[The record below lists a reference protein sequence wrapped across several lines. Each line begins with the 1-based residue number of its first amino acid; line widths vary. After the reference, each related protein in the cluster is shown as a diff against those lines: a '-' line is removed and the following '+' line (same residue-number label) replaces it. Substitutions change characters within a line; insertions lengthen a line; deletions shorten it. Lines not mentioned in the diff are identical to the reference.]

1 MNQINSL
8 RDAEM
13 EQQIEQWLE
22 ELTISE
28 KCSLLSGS
36 GSGFWHSQG
45 IERLNIPKMMLTDG
59 PHGLRKQGEKE
70 DHLGQNESV
79 PATCFPSEA
88 GLAASWNR
96 KLAYAQGRAIGV
108 ECRAEDVN
116 VILGPGLN
124 IKRSPLCG
132 RNFEYL
138 SEDPYLSSHLG
149 AAYIQGAQSV
159 GVGTSAKHFACNNQE
174 TKRLTIN
181 AKVDQRTLHEI
192 YLASFE
198 TAVKEADPYTVM
210 CSYNQVNGEYGA
222 ENQYLLNNVLRKQW
236 NWDGVVV
243 TDWGATN
250 DRVKGLLATLDLEMP
265 SCNGVNDKKVEAAL
279 EGNPEVLEALNESA
293 RRVLKLIV
301 RTTQNLPEVEGFEAE
316 AHHEIARKIA
326 HESMVL
332 LKNDQAALPLNADES
347 IVVFGAFADTPR
359 YQGGGSSHTN
369 PTKVTNTWDSMQQ
382 YSNNLEFFQGFGV
395 YDEVVDLEK
404 LEQAKALAQG
414 KDKVVVCG
422 GLPERYETE
431 GIDRTHLSLPKAQ
444 VEFIREIAAVSSNV
458 VVVLNNG
465 APVEMPF
472 VGDVK
477 AILEAYLPGQAGGE
491 AVADVLF
498 GVVSP
503 SGKLAETFPLKLEHN
518 PSYEYFPGEGYEV
531 AYREGIY
538 VGYRFFETKKL
549 PVLFPFGHG
558 LSYSRFEYSNL
569 HISEYSINDCETVK
583 VSLNVTN
590 IGEMDA
596 KEVVQLYISDKQSE
610 VSRPE
615 IELKGFEKLDLK
627 AGETQSVHFE
637 LDKRSFAFYDE
648 KLSDWRVQS
657 GEFEIRIGSSCQDIQ
672 LKDSIRV
679 ESTTKLPFIV
689 HPNST
694 FGELRGY
701 PATKAYADELIE
713 YFIEHSGIDFNL
725 GDNDENFAETVISFF
740 PIKNMVLFCKEK
752 FTEPEFDEAL
762 AKLRQQVAEYEEC
775 A

>member
-1 MNQINSL
+1 MSITP
-8 RDAEM
+8 REIDI
-13 EQQIEQWLE
+13 QQQVELWMQ
-22 ELTISE
+22 ELTVSE

-36 GSGFWHSQG
+36 GFWHSQNVD
-45 IERLNIPKMMLTDG
+45 RLNIPKLMLTDG

-88 GLAASWNR
+88 GLAASWSR
-96 KLAYAQGRAIGV
+96 ELAYAQGRAIGV
-108 ECRAEDVN
+108 ECRAENVN

-138 SEDPYLSSHLG
+138 SEDPYLSSHIG

-181 AKVDQRTLHEI
+181 AKIDQRTLNEI

-198 TAVKEADPYTVM
+198 TAVKEANPYTIM
-210 CSYNQVNGEYGA
+210 CAYNQVNGEYGA
-222 ENQYLLNNVLRKQW
+222 ESQFLLNEVLRKQW

-250 DRVKGLLATLDLEMP
+250 SRIKGLLASMDLEMP
-265 SCNGVNDKKVEAAL
+265 SCGGVNDKKVEAAL
-279 EGNPEVLEALNESA
+279 EGNAELMLALDESV
-293 RRVLKLIV
+293 RRILMLIL
-301 RTTQNLPEVEGFEAE
+301 RTTYNLPEVEGFDAQR
-316 AHHEIARKIA
+316 HHEIAREIA

-332 LKNDQAALPLNADES
+332 LKNEQQVLPLKVSDS
-347 IVVFGAFADTPR
+347 IAVLGEFAQTPR

-369 PTKVTNTWDSMQQ
+369 PTKVTSTWDSMQQ
-382 YSNNLEFFQGFGV
+382 YSQSLEFMQGFGI
-395 YDEVVDLEK
+395 YDEKCDAAK
-404 LEQAKALAQG
+404 LEQAKALAAS
-414 KDKVVVCG
+414 KDKVVICG

-444 VEFIREIAAVSSNV
+444 LEFIAEITKVNPNV

-472 VGDVK
+472 ANEVK
-477 AILEAYLPGQAGGE
+477 AILEAYLPGQAGGD
-491 AVADVLF
+491 AIADVLF

-503 SGKLAETFPLKLEHN
+503 SGKLAETFPLKLEHTS
-518 PSYEYFPGEGYEV
+518 SYEYFPGEGYEV
-531 AYREGIY
+531 TYREGIY

-558 LSYSRFEYSNL
+558 LSYSHFKYHNL
-569 HISEYSINDCETVK
+569 RLSQRHIRDDQTLQ
-583 VSLNVTN
+583 VSVDVTN
-590 IGEMDA
+590 SGDIDA
-596 KEVVQLYISDKQSE
+596 KEVVQLYISDHQSE
-610 VSRPE
+610 VLRPE
-615 IELKGFEKLDLK
+615 IELKGFEKLSLR
-627 AGETQSVHFE
+627 AGETQTAHFV
-637 LDKRSFAFYDE
+637 LDKRSFAFFDE
-648 KLSDWRVQS
+648 KLADWRVQS
-657 GEFEIRIGSSCQDIQ
+657 GQFDIRIGASCQDIR
-672 LKDSIRV
+672 LTETVSV
-679 ESTTKLPFIV
+679 ESTTKIPFIV
-689 HPNST
+689 HPNTT
-694 FGELRGY
+694 FGELRAH

-740 PIKNMVLFCKEK
+740 PIKNMVLFCKSK
-752 FTEPEFDEAL
+752 FTESELEQAL
-762 AKLRQQVAEYEEC
+762 DTLTMQVADFEEVV
-775 A
+775 

>member
-1 MNQINSL
+1 MSITP
-8 RDAEM
+8 REIDI
-13 EQQIEQWLE
+13 QQQVELWMQ
-22 ELTISE
+22 ELTVSE

-36 GSGFWHSQG
+36 GFWHSQNVD
-45 IERLNIPKMMLTDG
+45 RLNIPKLMLTDG

-88 GLAASWNR
+88 GLAASWSR
-96 KLAYAQGRAIGV
+96 ELAYAQGRAIGI
-108 ECRAEDVN
+108 ECRAESVN

-181 AKVDQRTLHEI
+181 AKIDQRTLNEI

-198 TAVKEADPYTVM
+198 TAVKEANPYTIM
-210 CSYNQVNGEYGA
+210 CAYNQVNGEYGA
-222 ENQYLLNNVLRKQW
+222 ESQFLLNEVLRKQW

-250 DRVKGLLATLDLEMP
+250 SRIKGLLASMDLEMP
-265 SCNGVNDKKVEAAL
+265 SCGGVNDKKVEAAL
-279 EGNPEVLEALNESA
+279 EGNAELMLALDESV
-293 RRVLKLIV
+293 RRILMLIL
-301 RTTQNLPEVEGFEAE
+301 RTTYNLPEVEGFDAQR
-316 AHHEIARKIA
+316 HHEIAREIA

-332 LKNDQAALPLNADES
+332 LKNEQQVLPLKVSDS
-347 IVVFGAFADTPR
+347 IAVLGEFAQTPR

-369 PTKVTNTWDSMQQ
+369 PTKVTSTWDSMQQ
-382 YSNNLEFFQGFGV
+382 YSQSLEFMQGFGI
-395 YDEVVDLEK
+395 YDEKCDAAK
-404 LEQAKALAQG
+404 LEQAKALAAS
-414 KDKVVVCG
+414 KDKVVICG

-444 VEFIREIAAVSSNV
+444 LEFIAEITKVNPNV

-472 VGDVK
+472 ANEVK
-477 AILEAYLPGQAGGE
+477 AILEAYLPGQAGGD
-491 AVADVLF
+491 AIADVLF

-503 SGKLAETFPLKLEHN
+503 SGKLAETFPLKLEHTS
-518 PSYEYFPGEGYEV
+518 SYEYFPGEGYEV
-531 AYREGIY
+531 TYREGIY

-558 LSYSRFEYSNL
+558 LSYSHFKYHNL
-569 HISEYSINDCETVK
+569 RLSQRHIRDDQTLQ
-583 VSLNVTN
+583 VSVDVTN
-590 IGEMDA
+590 SGDIDA
-596 KEVVQLYISDKQSE
+596 KEVVQLYISDHQSE
-610 VSRPE
+610 VLRPD
-615 IELKGFEKLDLK
+615 IELKGFEKLSLR
-627 AGETQSVHFE
+627 AGETQTAHFV
-637 LDKRSFAFYDE
+637 LDKRSFAFFDE
-648 KLSDWRVQS
+648 KLADWRVQS
-657 GEFEIRIGSSCQDIQ
+657 GQFDIRIGASCQDIR
-672 LKDSIRV
+672 LTETVSV
-679 ESTTKLPFIV
+679 ESTTKIPFIV
-689 HPNST
+689 HPNTT
-694 FGELRGY
+694 FGELRAH

-740 PIKNMVLFCKEK
+740 PIKNMVLFCKSK
-752 FTEPEFDEAL
+752 FTESELEQAL
-762 AKLRQQVAEYEEC
+762 DTLTMQVADFEEVV
-775 A
+775 

>member
-1 MNQINSL
+1 MSITP
-8 RDAEM
+8 REIDI
-13 EQQIEQWLE
+13 QQQVELWMQ
-22 ELTISE
+22 ELTVSE

-36 GSGFWHSQG
+36 GFWHSQNVD
-45 IERLNIPKMMLTDG
+45 RLNIPKLMLTDG

-88 GLAASWNR
+88 GLAASWSR
-96 KLAYAQGRAIGV
+96 ELVYAQGRAIGI
-108 ECRAEDVN
+108 ECRAENVN

-181 AKVDQRTLHEI
+181 AKIDQRTLNEI

-198 TAVKEADPYTVM
+198 TVVKEANPYTIM
-210 CSYNQVNGEYGA
+210 CAYNQVNGEYGA
-222 ENQYLLNNVLRKQW
+222 ESQFLLNEVLRKQW

-250 DRVKGLLATLDLEMP
+250 SRIKGLLASMDLEMP
-265 SCNGVNDKKVEAAL
+265 SCGGVNDKKIEAAL
-279 EGNPEVLEALNESA
+279 EGNAELMLALDESV
-293 RRVLKLIV
+293 RRILMLIL
-301 RTTQNLPEVEGFEAE
+301 RTTYNLPEVEGFDAQR
-316 AHHEIARKIA
+316 HHEIAREIA

-332 LKNDQAALPLNADES
+332 LKNEQQVLPLKVSDS
-347 IVVFGAFADTPR
+347 IAVLGEFAQTPR

-369 PTKVTNTWDSMQQ
+369 PTKVTSTWDSMQQ
-382 YSNNLEFFQGFGV
+382 YSQSLEFMQGFGI
-395 YDEVVDLEK
+395 YDEKCDAAK
-404 LEQAKALAQG
+404 LEQAKALAAS
-414 KDKVVVCG
+414 KDKVVICG

-444 VEFIREIAAVSSNV
+444 LEFIAEITKVNPNV

-472 VGDVK
+472 ANEVK
-477 AILEAYLPGQAGGE
+477 AILEAYLPGQAGGD
-491 AVADVLF
+491 AIADVLF

-503 SGKLAETFPLKLEHN
+503 SGKLAETFPLKLEHTS
-518 PSYEYFPGEGYEV
+518 SYEYFPGEGYEV
-531 AYREGIY
+531 TYREGIY

-558 LSYSRFEYSNL
+558 LSYSHFKYHNL
-569 HISEYSINDCETVK
+569 RLSQRHIRDDQTLQ
-583 VSLNVTN
+583 VSVDVTN
-590 IGEMDA
+590 SGDIDA
-596 KEVVQLYISDKQSE
+596 KEVVQLYISDHQSE
-610 VSRPE
+610 VLRPE
-615 IELKGFEKLDLK
+615 IELKGFEKLSLR
-627 AGETQSVHFE
+627 AGETQTAHFV
-637 LDKRSFAFYDE
+637 LDKRSFAFFDE
-648 KLSDWRVQS
+648 KLADWRVQS
-657 GEFEIRIGSSCQDIQ
+657 GQFDIRIGASCQDIR
-672 LKDSIRV
+672 LTETVSV
-679 ESTTKLPFIV
+679 ESTTKIPFIV
-689 HPNST
+689 HPNTT
-694 FGELRGY
+694 FGELRAH

-740 PIKNMVLFCKEK
+740 PIKNMVLFCKSK
-752 FTEPEFDEAL
+752 FTESELEQAL
-762 AKLRQQVAEYEEC
+762 DTLTMQVADFEEVV
-775 A
+775 

>member
-1 MNQINSL
+1 MNMTSREI
-8 RDAEM
+8 EM
-13 EQQIEQWLE
+13 QEQVEQWMQ
-22 ELTISE
+22 ELTVSE

-36 GSGFWHSQG
+36 GFWHTQN
-45 IERLNIPKMMLTDG
+45 IDRLNIPKMMLTDG
-59 PHGLRKQGEKE
+59 PHGLRKQGDKE

-96 KLAYAQGRAIGV
+96 ELAYAQGRAIGV
-108 ECRAEDVN
+108 ECRAEEVN

-132 RNFEYL
+132 RNFEYF

-149 AAYIQGAQSV
+149 SAYIQGAQSV
-159 GVGTSAKHFACNNQE
+159 GVGTSVKHFACNNQE

-181 AKVDQRTLHEI
+181 AKIDQRTLNEI

-198 TAVKEADPYTVM
+198 TAVKEANPFTIM
-210 CSYNQVNGEYGA
+210 CAYNQVNGEYGA
-222 ENQYLLNNVLRKQW
+222 ESQFLLNEVLRKQW

-250 DRVKGLLATLDLEMP
+250 CRIKGLLATMDLEMP
-265 SCNGVNDKKVEAAL
+265 SCDGVNDKKVEAAL
-279 EGNPEVLEALNESA
+279 EGNPELVATLNDSV
-293 RRVLKLIV
+293 RRILTLIL
-301 RTTQNLPEVEGFEAE
+301 RTTHNLPEVEDFDAE
-316 AHHEIARKIA
+316 LHHEIARQIA

-332 LKNDQAALPLNADES
+332 LKNEQSLLPLKADDA
-347 IVVFGAFADTPR
+347 VAVFGAFADTPR

-369 PTKVTNTWDSMQQ
+369 PTKVTNTWGSMQQ
-382 YSNNLEFFQGFGV
+382 YSQNLEFFQGFGIF
-395 YDEVVDLEK
+395 DEVCDQVM
-404 LEQAKALAQG
+404 LEQAKAIAAS
-414 KDKVVVCG
+414 KDKVVICG

-444 VEFIREIAAVSSNV
+444 IEFIREIVTVNSNI

-465 APVEMPF
+465 APVEIPF
-472 VGDVK
+472 VTDVK
-477 AILEAYLPGQAGGE
+477 AILEAYLPGQAGGD

-498 GVVSP
+498 GAVSP
-503 SGKLAETFPLKLEHN
+503 SGKLAETFPLKLEHTS
-518 PSYEYFPGEGYEV
+518 SYEYFPGEGYEV

-558 LSYSRFEYSNL
+558 LTYSRFEYSNL
-569 HISEYSINDCETVK
+569 RLSETSIRDDQTLQVSVDVK
-583 VSLNVTN
+583 N
-590 IGEMDA
+590 IGGMDA
-596 KEVVQLYISDKQSE
+596 KEVIQLYVSDHQSE
-610 VSRPE
+610 VLRPE
-615 IELKGFEKLDLK
+615 IELKGFEKLSIK
-627 AGETQSVHFE
+627 AGETETVHFR
-637 LDKRSFAFYDE
+637 LDNRSFAFFDE
-648 KLSDWRVQS
+648 KISDWRVQ
-657 GEFEIRIGSSCQDIQ
+657 GGLFDIRIGASCQDIKLAQ
-672 LKDSIRV
+672 TVTV
-679 ESTTKLPFIV
+679 ESTTKIPFIV

-694 FGELRGY
+694 FGELRAH

-740 PIKNMVLFCKEK
+740 PIKNMVLFCKSK
-752 FTEPEFDEAL
+752 FTEPELDEAL
-762 AKLRQQVAEYEEC
+762 AKLTQQITDFEE
-775 A
+775 AA